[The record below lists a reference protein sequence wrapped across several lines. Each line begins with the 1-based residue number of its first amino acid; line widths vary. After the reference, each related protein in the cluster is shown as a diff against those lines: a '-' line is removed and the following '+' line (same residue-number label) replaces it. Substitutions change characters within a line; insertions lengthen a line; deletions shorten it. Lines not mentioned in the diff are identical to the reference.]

1 MRIHLPF
8 SAGLL
13 VAVSSLCLLSG
24 CAVALLGLGAA
35 AGTFAYVE
43 GKLTRTYENGY
54 HESIQASTTALARL
68 SIPVASQSGDEA
80 KTTVVAKRADGK
92 TVEVEV
98 VNLKRSQTEIG
109 VRTGL
114 VGVWDRE
121 ASLQI
126 HRAIAAQLTRRPTE
140 EASPLPVSAP
150 APQDSQLA
158 ESVSASRPE
167 PRPVKKPKA
176 VKLNERPVRRES
188 PPAAPPAYDPK
199 KHADATLY
207 FEKGS
212 FEVPAM
218 YQIQLDG
225 IAETMRSD
233 PASAITLHGYSDG
246 VGSSAVNL
254 MLSAK
259 RAHAVK
265 VYLVEKGVN
274 PEQIITIA
282 HGATGFV
289 ADNQSAEGRKQ
300 NRRVAIEAHS
310 FKLD

>member
-1 MRIHLPF
+1 MRNHLPF
-8 SAGLL
+8 SAGL
-13 VAVSSLCLLSG
+13 VVMVSSLCLLSG

-54 HESIQASTTALARL
+54 HESIQASTAALARL

-80 KTTVVAKRADGK
+80 KTTVLAKRADGK
-92 TVEVEV
+92 QVEVEV

-109 VRTGL
+109 VRTGVL
-114 VGVWDRE
+114 GVWDRE
-121 ASLQI
+121 ESLRV
-126 HRAIAAQLTRRPTE
+126 HKAIAAQLTRRPTE
-140 EASPLPVSAP
+140 EAAPLSASAP
-150 APQDSQLA
+150 PQDAKPA
-158 ESVSASRPE
+158 EPVPSIKPEAKPARKPQSA
-167 PRPVKKPKA
+167 
-176 VKLNERPVRRES
+176 KLNEGPVRRGS
-188 PPAAPPAYDPK
+188 PPPAKPAYALRIR
-199 KHADATLY
+199 ADATLY

-212 FEVPAM
+212 FEIPAM

-225 IAETMRSD
+225 IAGAMRAD

-246 VGSSAVNL
+246 VGSNTVNL
-254 MLSAK
+254 VLSAK

-274 PEQIITIA
+274 PDQIITIA
-282 HGATGFV
+282 HGSTGFV
-289 ADNQSAEGRKQ
+289 ADNQTAEGRKQ